1 MKRQIAQNKTRC
13 FIALSF
19 VLPFLA
25 IVYAGFALSDEFDLH
40 KKIKKDIQKCG
51 GELREKAC
59 VVEGE
64 DNWLFLQESLVNL
77 LVDWKPNTKQIIAF
91 KDSLEERDI
100 ELVVVPVPDKLQ
112 TAAEFYSGNARRG
125 ITARYYE
132 DWLDELRE
140 NDVTVI
146 DALDEFREQSE
157 TTPMFEKNESHCT
170 SEARQLLASM
180 VADSLEPI
188 FEDSPKKQYG
198 LRDTIVPGTGNL
210 YHMLHNEYP
219 KYDIKE
225 KKVVTADGKKY
236 HGSKKAPIVV
246 IGDSNTSQGSNN
258 SSNIGAYIAQ
268 ATGEETFTIS
278 KIGGGN
284 IGPTLFKNRDS
295 FLKGKKAVVW
305 VFDGRELYGEF
316 AEPVF

>member
-1 MKRQIAQNKTRC
+1 M
-13 FIALSF
+13 
-19 VLPFLA
+19 VLPVLA
-25 IVYAGFALSDEFDLH
+25 IVYAGTILSNHFDLH
-40 KKIKKDIQKCG
+40 KKIHNDIQKCG
-51 GELREKAC
+51 GELREARC
-59 VVEGE
+59 VIEGK

-77 LVDWKPNTKQIIAF
+77 LVDWKSNTEQIIAF
-91 KDSLEERDI
+91 RDSLERRNI

-112 TAAEFYSGNARRG
+112 ASSEFYSGNARRE
-125 ITARYYE
+125 ITARSYE
-132 DWLDELRE
+132 NWLDELRE

-146 DALDEFREQSE
+146 DALEEFREQSE

-170 SEARQLLASM
+170 SEARLLLASM

-188 FEDSPKKQYG
+188 FENVPKHDYR

-219 KYDIKE
+219 KYKIKE
-225 KKVVTADGKKY
+225 QKVVTPDGKKY
-236 HGSKKAPIVV
+236 HGTKKAPIVV

-258 SSNIGAYIAQ
+258 STNIGAYIAQ

-284 IGPTLFKNRDS
+284 IGPTLFKGKNR
-295 FLKGKKAVVW
+295 FLEGKKAVVW

-316 AEPVF
+316 EEPVF

>member
-1 MKRQIAQNKTRC
+1 MKIHIANKATKC
-13 FIALSF
+13 LVVLIT
-19 VLPFLA
+19 VLPLLA
-25 IVYAGFALSDEFDLH
+25 IVHAGMVISDSFELH
-40 KKIKKDIQKCG
+40 QKIHNDIQKCG
-51 GELREKAC
+51 GELSEKLC
-59 VVEGE
+59 IVEGE

-77 LVDWKPNTKQIIAF
+77 LTDWKPNTEQIIAF
-91 KDSLEERDI
+91 RDSLEKRDI

-112 TAAEFYSGNARRG
+112 AVSEFYSGNAYKD
-125 ITARYYE
+125 ITAKNYE
-132 DWLDELRE
+132 GWLEELRE

-146 DALDEFREQSE
+146 DALDEFREQGE

-170 SEARQLLASM
+170 SAARELLASM
-180 VADSLEPI
+180 VADSLEPV

-210 YHMLHNEYP
+210 YRVLHNKDV
-219 KYDIKE
+219 KYNVKE

-236 HGSKKAPIVV
+236 HGTKKAPIVV

-258 SSNIGAYIAQ
+258 ATNIGAYIAQ

-284 IGPTLFKNRDS
+284 IGPTLFKGKNR
-295 FLKGKKAVVW
+295 FLEGKKAVVW

-316 AEPVF
+316 EEPVF

>member
-1 MKRQIAQNKTRC
+1 MGRFFAQKKTV
-13 FIALSF
+13 FFLALAT
-19 VLPFLA
+19 VVPVLA
-25 IVYAGFALSDEFDLH
+25 IVYAGKALCNNFELH
-40 KKIKKDIQKCG
+40 EKIHSDIQKCG

-59 VVEGE
+59 VIKGE
-64 DNWLFLQESLVNL
+64 DDWLFLQESLVNL

-91 KDSLEERDI
+91 RDSLEDRNI
-100 ELVVVPVPDKLQ
+100 NLVVVPVPDKLQ
-112 TAAEFYSGNARRG
+112 ASSEFYSGIPSWD
-125 ITARYYE
+125 ITAKKYKN
-132 DWLDELRE
+132 WISELRK

-146 DALDEFREQSE
+146 DALDEFREQGE

-188 FEDSPKKQYG
+188 FEDSPKKQFS
-198 LRDTIVPGTGNL
+198 LRDTIVPGSGNL
-210 YHMLHNEYP
+210 YRMLHKKQP
-219 KYDIKE
+219 KYKVKE

-236 HGSKKAPIVV
+236 HGSKKAPIVI
-246 IGDSNTSQGSNN
+246 IGDSNTSQGVNI

-284 IGPTLFKNRDS
+284 IGPTLFKNRNR
-295 FLKGKKAVVW
+295 FLEGKKAVVW

-316 AEPVF
+316 EEPVF

>member
-1 MKRQIAQNKTRC
+1 M
-13 FIALSF
+13 
-19 VLPFLA
+19 FLA
-25 IVYAGFALSDEFDLH
+25 VPVAVYVGYSCFYSFNLRQKIRSDID
-40 KKIKKDIQKCG
+40 KCG
-51 GELREKAC
+51 GKLIEKLC
-59 VVEGE
+59 IVEGE

-77 LVDWKPNTKQIIAF
+77 LIDWTPNTRQIIAF
-91 KDSLEERDI
+91 RDSLEKRDI

-112 TAAEFYSGNARRG
+112 ASSEFYSGNPYKD
-125 ITARYYE
+125 ITAKNYE
-132 DWLDELRE
+132 SWLEKLRE

-170 SEARQLLASM
+170 SAARELLADM

-188 FEDSPKKQYG
+188 FEDSSKNKYSF
-198 LRDTIVPGTGNL
+198 RDTIVPGTGNL
-210 YHMLHNEYP
+210 YRALHN
-219 KYDIKE
+219 KYAKYNVKE

-236 HGSKKAPIVV
+236 HGTKKAPIVV

-258 SSNIGAYIAQ
+258 ATNIGAYIAL

-284 IGPTLFKNRDS
+284 IGPTLFKGKNR
-295 FLKGKKAVVW
+295 FLEGKKAVVW

-316 AEPVF
+316 EEPVF

>member
-1 MKRQIAQNKTRC
+1 MKQHSAEIKTRC
-13 FIALSF
+13 FIALTIA
-19 VLPFLA
+19 LPILV
-25 IVYAGFALSDEFDLH
+25 IVYAGTILSDYLDFYQ
-40 KKIKKDIQKCG
+40 KVNSDIQKCG

-59 VVEGE
+59 VIEGE
-64 DNWLFLQESLVNL
+64 DDWLFLQESLVNL
-77 LVDWKPNTKQIIAF
+77 LVDWKPNTEQIIAF
-91 KDSLEERDI
+91 KDSLEKRDI

-112 TAAEFYSGNARRG
+112 AASEFYSGIADQD
-125 ITARYYE
+125 ITAENYE

-146 DALDEFREQSE
+146 DALDEFREQGE
-157 TTPMFEKNESHCT
+157 DTPMFEKNESHCT
-170 SEARQLLASM
+170 GAARQLLASM

-198 LRDTIVPGTGNL
+198 LRDTVVPGSGNL
-210 YHMLHNEYP
+210 YHMLHKKYP
-219 KYDIKE
+219 KYKVNE

-258 SSNIGAYIAQ
+258 STNIGAYIAQ

-284 IGPTLFKNRDS
+284 IGPTLFKGKNR
-295 FLKGKKAVVW
+295 FLEGKKAVVW